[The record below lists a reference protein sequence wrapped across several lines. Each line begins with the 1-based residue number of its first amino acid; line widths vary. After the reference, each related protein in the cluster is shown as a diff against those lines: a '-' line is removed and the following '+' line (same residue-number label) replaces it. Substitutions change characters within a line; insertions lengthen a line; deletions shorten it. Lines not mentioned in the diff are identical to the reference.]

1 MDRLVTDNP
10 QNNMEVMMNLAFVK
24 DKEVWIHGGDE
35 KGEDCTLIKFAERMC
50 QYSNGCCH
58 YVHGFPSDIVGTD
71 IDAIGDVYM
80 DCSMSGCPIG
90 TAYFIAIQAAEM
102 RERLREYEKKQVPIL
117 LENQHKPYGISTNAN
132 SPWISRCPKCG
143 KKVEGKQT
151 KFCKYCG
158 QGVKWE

>member
-24 DKEVWIHGGDE
+24 DKEVWIRGGDE

-58 YVHGFPSDIVGTD
+58 YVHGFPSDIVGTN

-80 DCSMSGCPIG
+80 DCSVSGCPIG
-90 TAYFIAIQAAEM
+90 TAYFIAIQAAEL
-102 RERLREYEKKQVPIL
+102 RERLRMYENNSYPVPPKTRENKRGFKYEYC
-117 LENQHKPYGISTNAN
+117 G
-132 SPWISRCPKCG
+132 KCG
-143 KKVEGKQT
+143 HQLAAGWP
-151 KFCKYCG
+151 KFCDNCG
-158 QGVKWE
+158 KAVKRE